1 MTKPTVLGYAYLA
14 SPYSYKD
21 PALVQHRFEEAQRAT
36 AWLMTRGFVVYSP
49 IVHWHPIATKYKFKT
64 AAADWIE
71 QNQVMLRDAKEGL
84 ILLALRGWRESV
96 GVNMEIDW
104 ALREGQPI
112 RSMFLAY
119 DDDIKEETFILVSV
133 LSYPRLT

>member
-1 MTKPTVLGYAYLA
+1 MTKSSVLGYAYLA

-21 PALVQHRFEEAQRAT
+21 PALVQHRFEEGQRAT
-36 AWLMTRGFVVYSP
+36 AWLMTQGFVVYSP
-49 IVHWHPIATKYKFKT
+49 IAHWHPIATKHKLAGT
-64 AAADWIE
+64 AADFAE
-71 QNQVMLRDAKEGL
+71 QNKIMLRDAKEGL

-119 DDDIKEETFILVSV
+119 DDDAKEDTFILVSV
-133 LSYPRLT
+133 LGDPRLT

>member
-1 MTKPTVLGYAYLA
+1 MMSNVLGYAYLA

-21 PALVQHRFEEAQRAT
+21 PALVQHRFEEAQRAA
-36 AWLMTRGFVVYSP
+36 AWLMTRSFVVYSP
-49 IVHWHPIATKYKFKT
+49 IVHWHSIATKYKFKT

-104 ALREGQPI
+104 ALEAAQPI
-112 RSMFLAY
+112 REMITVY
-119 DDDIKEETFILVSV
+119 DAETKEESFLLMSILGD
-133 LSYPRLT
+133 PRLG